1 MSNCNKCYSSLSATD
16 TVIKCDSCK
25 ASFHT
30 TCTKLT
36 RAEVS
41 CLRQK
46 DKVVEYFCDKCKAEN
61 QSNKKLLSIILD
73 LQNEIKSLKSEVSEL
88 QNKIDIKHH
97 CVAERSD
104 NLSLVE
110 EVLRESH
117 EREKRSKNIILFNVD
132 EETQSILTVAKDIIS
147 HASDDVKTD
156 NIKVYR
162 VGKKIQNKNR
172 PIKIELESATEA
184 KSVLKNKAQI
194 KEPYQHI
201 KINNDQTFLQ
211 RKYLKQLREKLI
223 DMNDNDNKRYGIK
236 YVYGV
241 PTIVESSESK

>member
-1 MSNCNKCYSSLSATD
+1 MSNCNKCCSSLSASD
-16 TVIKCDSCK
+16 IVIKCDSCK

-46 DKVVEYFCDKCKAEN
+46 DRVVEYFCEKCKIAN
-61 QSNKKLLSIILD
+61 QTNQKLFDIILD
-73 LQNEIKSLKSEVSEL
+73 LQNEIKILKSEVNEF
-88 QNKIDIKHH
+88 QNKINVKHQ
-97 CVAERSD
+97 CPSAEQKD

-110 EVLRESH
+110 EVLREST
-117 EREKRSKNIILFNVD
+117 EREKRSKNIILFNVA
-132 EETQSILTVAKDIIS
+132 EETQDILTVAKDIIS
-147 HASDDVKTD
+147 HACSDVKTD

-162 VGKKIQNKNR
+162 VGKKVQDKNR
-172 PIKIELESATEA
+172 PVKIELESATEA
-184 KSVLKNKAQI
+184 KNILKNKAQI
-194 KEPYQHI
+194 REPYQHI

-223 DMNDNDNKRYGIK
+223 DMNDNDNEKYGIK
-236 YVYGV
+236 YIYGV
-241 PTIVESSESK
+241 PTIVELNQ